1 MTEELQREL
10 DALAAELDVPGIA
23 VGVVDGDRDI
33 VVTTGTADANSGAP
47 VRPDTVFAIGSTSKT
62 VTATVAMRLVEEGL
76 FALDT
81 PVAELLPGF
90 RLGDPSALAALRVRH
105 LLTHSGGFLGD
116 ADGAAGWGDDALAT
130 STADY
135 GDLPQLFA
143 PGQLTSYSNS
153 GIRLLGRIVEATAG
167 APFETVVQER
177 LFDPLGMSDSLY
189 FPWDLL
195 TRPHAVGHVV
205 EDGVAS
211 VPRAWPLDRGSAPEG
226 GVLSSVEDQLRYARF
241 HLRGEAANTAPVSE
255 ETRLTMQETQVRTGP
270 PLEGI
275 GFPWLIRR
283 QAGARIVEH
292 GGNISNLQLSAF
304 ALVPEHD
311 LAVTTLT
318 NSVGGKEAGSRVLA
332 WCLERFRGLRPA
344 EPAPVPLAAPSA
356 LAGVRGRYDVNQ
368 WQWIV
373 DVEHDE
379 LVIDG
384 EWRPDIAAM
393 GLPPMPT
400 MRGTLGEDMVIRAA
414 AGAPL
419 GRFLTTEDGAEFLHL
434 GMRAARRL

>member
-1 MTEELQREL
+1 MIEELQKEL
-10 DALAAELDVPGIA
+10 DALAAELDVPGMA
-23 VGVVDGDRDI
+23 VGIVDGDRDI
-33 VVTTGTADANSGAP
+33 VVTTGVADANDGAS

-62 VTATVAMRLVEEGL
+62 VTGTVAMRLVEEGL
-76 FALDT
+76 FTLDT
-81 PVAELLPGF
+81 PVPDILPDF
-90 RLGDPSALAALRVRH
+90 RLADPTALAALRVRH

-116 ADGAAGWGDDALAT
+116 ADGSAGWGDDALAR

-153 GIRLLGRIVEATAG
+153 GLRLLGRIIEVTAG

-177 LFDPLGMSDSLY
+177 LFEPLGMSDSLY

-195 TRPHAVGHVV
+195 TRPHAVGHVMA
-205 EDGVAS
+205 DGVAS
-211 VPRAWPLDRGSAPEG
+211 VPRAWPLERGSAPEG
-226 GVLSSVEDQLRYARF
+226 GVLSTVEDQLRYARF
-241 HLRGEAANTAPVSE
+241 HLRGEAANTSPVTE
-255 ETRLTMQETQVRTGP
+255 ETRLLMQETQIRTSP

-275 GFPWLIRR
+275 GLPWLIRR
-283 QAGARIVEH
+283 QAGTRIVEH

-318 NSVGGKEAGSRVLA
+318 NSVGGKEAGTRILA
-332 WCLERFRGLRPA
+332 WCLERFRGLRPT

-356 LAGVRGRYDVNQ
+356 LAGVQGRYDVNQ

-373 DVEHDE
+373 DGAGDE
-379 LVIDG
+379 LVVTG

-393 GLPPMPT
+393 GVPPMPAV
-400 MRGTLGEDMVIRAA
+400 RGMLGEDLVIRTPT
-414 AGAPL
+414 GTPV
-419 GRFLTTEDGAEFLHL
+419 GRFLTTEDGSAFLHL